1 MTSFFINTF
10 FDNFFFL
17 LLSFSFFFF
26 FLSPSPQV
34 ANFIKPLQAL
44 SDDNGRVHCQLNLNT
59 ETGRLSS
66 RKPNLQNQP
75 ALEKDKYKI
84 RDAFRANEGK
94 TLIVADYGQL
104 ELRLLA
110 HITECKSMID
120 AFKIGGD
127 FHSRTAM
134 GMYPYVEEAVRTG
147 QCLLEREEEEENE
160 NEDEEKKK
168 PGKSRRNQ
176 LPLLKDQFAS
186 ERRKAKVLNF
196 SIAYGKTAHGLSKD
210 WGVTV
215 QEAKQEIDAWY
226 SDRPEVMAWQK
237 NTIARANQLGYTRT
251 LMGRYRMLPDAMSKN
266 RGIRSHAERAAINTP
281 IQGSAADVMMMAM
294 LKLHRNER
302 LKEMGWE
309 VILQIHDEV
318 ICEGPKESSDEAMD
332 IVVST
337 MERPFEMPLRVKLE
351 VDAKCDVSWFLAK

>member
-1 MTSFFINTF
+1 M
-10 FDNFFFL
+10 
-17 LLSFSFFFF
+17 
-26 FLSPSPQV
+26 

-160 NEDEEKKK
+160 NEGEEKKK
-168 PGKSRRNQ
+168 PAGPQ
-176 LPLLKDQFAS
+176 QQQ
-186 ERRKAKVLNF
+186 
-196 SIAYGKTAHGLSKD
+196 H
-210 WGVTV
+210 
-215 QEAKQEIDAWY
+215 
-226 SDRPEVMAWQK
+226 
-237 NTIARANQLGYTRT
+237 
-251 LMGRYRMLPDAMSKN
+251 
-266 RGIRSHAERAAINTP
+266 RAAP
-281 IQGSAADVMMMAM
+281 RCVAASYSQCRGGRGGGD
-294 LKLHRNER
+294 
-302 LKEMGWE
+302 
-309 VILQIHDEV
+309 
-318 ICEGPKESSDEAMD
+318 C
-332 IVVST
+332 
-337 MERPFEMPLRVKLE
+337 
-351 VDAKCDVSWFLAK
+351 